1 MTEPSTPGA
10 EHEQGTLRPA
20 FRAHP
25 THHILP
31 DEVRLRAQSLLEGI
45 PLFSEVPP
53 HHLREL
59 ARYARTETFSPGE
72 VIVKM
77 GDPGSTLYIVK
88 SGSVSVSREHPS
100 GGEVAL
106 ATFGPGDFFGD
117 LSIFDGERRSATVTA
132 VEETATVTLG
142 RYDLVRVVSGNPQIG
157 LSLLKSLSMRL
168 RAVNDRLADLNSTE
182 APS

>member
-25 THHILP
+25 THRILP
-31 DEVRLRAQSLLEGI
+31 DEVRMRALSLLEGI
-45 PLFSEVPP
+45 PLFREVPA

-59 ARYARTETFSPGE
+59 ARYARTETFAPGE

-88 SGSVSVSREHPS
+88 SGRVSVSREQVS

-106 ATFGPGDFFGD
+106 ATLGAGEFFGD
-117 LSIFDGERRSATVTA
+117 LSIFDGEKRSATVTA
-132 VEETATVTLG
+132 IDETSTVTLG

-168 RAVNDRLADLNSTE
+168 RAANDRLANLDPT
-182 APS
+182 